1 MKLNIDKIKIDILVS
16 ISEAFKL
23 MADIGRKLLLVFD
36 NDKFVGVLS
45 VGDIQRAIINKHDLS
60 LSITTILRQN
70 FKYASIN
77 QSDDE
82 IKSLMMQYRMELM
95 PVLDDKNNLIKV
107 IYWEDIINDKRIQCN
122 EPFDLPIVIMAGGQG
137 SRLRP
142 LTNVLPKPL
151 IPIGDKTML
160 EDIMDRFVVC
170 GSNKFYISVNYK
182 ADFIQN
188 YFAQLQNNS
197 YDIDFFKEDK
207 PLGTAG
213 SLKLLQGK
221 INSTFIVSN
230 CDILIDE
237 DYSNI
242 LKYHRE
248 NENLITLVTAIKDFT
263 IPYGVVETNENGLL
277 SEIKEKPN
285 LSYQINTGLYIL
297 EPEVLELI
305 PDNEFY
311 HITHLMERVIEN
323 KGRVGCFPISEKS
336 WTDIGDWKE
345 YNKFIEK

>member
-36 NDKFVGVLS
+36 NDKFVGMLS